1 MSWIKE
7 INTKVVF
14 AAPAGYDATKVSA
27 TMPELVHLPPNAH
40 VLFEDLSRLAMADD
54 RPVVAAGVRPDGS
67 LILANRHGFGR
78 VISWMRTALAG
89 RKDEASIQVNL
100 LLARQLVAARG
111 GMHAIAATDRVGVE
125 SLPLRN
131 RDLQV
136 VRQVLQRHAPHD
148 PAAAL
153 ELRDGYQANAQF
165 TAFSAGSASADAAS
179 GPSNA

>member
-1 MSWIKE
+1 MS
-7 INTKVVF
+7 
-14 AAPAGYDATKVSA
+14 
-27 TMPELVHLPPNAH
+27 ELIRLPLNAH
-40 VLFEDLSRLAMADD
+40 VRFEDLSRLALADD

-67 LILANRHGFGR
+67 LILANRRGLGR
-78 VISWMRTALAG
+78 VVSWIRTALVG
-89 RKDEASIQVNL
+89 HKDEASIQVNL

-136 VRQVLQRHAPHD
+136 VRQVLQRHAPLD

-153 ELRDGYQANAQF
+153 ELRDGYEANPLF
-165 TAFSAGSASADAAS
+165 PGTALGPAPSGSASSDAAS
-179 GPSNA
+179 GSAAV